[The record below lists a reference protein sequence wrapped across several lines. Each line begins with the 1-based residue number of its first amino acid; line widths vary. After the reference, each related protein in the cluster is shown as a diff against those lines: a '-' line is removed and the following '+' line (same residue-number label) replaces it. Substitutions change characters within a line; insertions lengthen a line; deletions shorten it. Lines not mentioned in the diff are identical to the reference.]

1 MNKVRF
7 IIAIGAIVCC
17 TGCST
22 LFGKMPQKQY
32 YVLNYVP
39 AAIDGGKTGKPPYPF
54 IVRLK
59 ELNIEEAYA
68 RPQIVYRQSPF
79 ELLYYNYKLWAVKP
93 NRMITDLILKQLVSA
108 NLVSHVIQ
116 RYDEGLNPSYE
127 LSGTIEAIEE
137 YDSDQLWFA
146 HLAIRFLLTRLSDG
160 TVIYSRQF
168 DNRKRVFNY
177 SAEAVVREMSAILEF
192 IMNQV
197 LQDMDKVFAKETGAP
212 PDTAARPD
220 TAVQRLLKPRS
231 VGGE

>member
-1 MNKVRF
+1 MV
-7 IIAIGAIVCC
+7 
-17 TGCST
+17 
-22 LFGKMPQKQY
+22 
-32 YVLNYVP
+32 
-39 AAIDGGKTGKPPYPF
+39 
-54 IVRLK
+54 
-59 ELNIEEAYA
+59 
-68 RPQIVYRQSPF
+68 
-79 ELLYYNYKLWAVKP
+79 
-93 NRMITDLILKQLVSA
+93 TDLILKQLASA

-146 HLAIRFLLTRLSDG
+146 HLAIRLLLTRLSDG

-177 SAEAVVREMSAILEF
+177 SPEAVVREMSAILEY

-197 LQDMDKVFAKETGAP
+197 MRDLDTVFAKETGAP
-212 PDTAARPD
+212 FDTTAPPDTAGGP
-220 TAVQRLLKPRS
+220 LLQPGS